1 MTILLA
7 GAMGQVGREITER
20 ATNFGLDVVG
30 FDAQDMD
37 ITDLEAIR
45 RQAEACQPRVIINA
59 AAYTAVDKAES
70 ERDLAFAINRDGA
83 SNLARVAAERNIP
96 LLHISTDYV
105 FDGDKDGDYIES
117 DMPNP
122 VSVYGESKYA
132 GELAVAGHCEQSV
145 VLRVSWVFGQYG
157 HNFVKTM
164 LRLGAERDELN
175 VVNDQYGAP
184 TPATSIADTLLGMAE
199 KIVKR
204 PDELTIDDWGLFHLP
219 SDPGVTWYEFAVEI
233 FEQAHAAGVLEK
245 KPKVNPVGSE
255 AYPTPVKRP
264 KNSKLAGIRIYE
276 ASNWQA
282 ELRTMLKSKI

>member
-7 GAMGQVGREITER
+7 GANGQVGREISER
-20 ATNFGLDVVG
+20 ASRFGLDVIG

-45 RQAEACQPRVIINA
+45 RQAAACQPKVIINA

-70 ERDLAFAINRDGA
+70 ERDLAFAINCDGA
-83 SNLARVAAERNIP
+83 SNLARVSAERNIP

-105 FDGDKDGDYIES
+105 FDGEKDGDYFES
-117 DMPNP
+117 DVPNP

-145 VLRVSWVFGQYG
+145 ILRVSWVFGQYG

-199 KIVKR
+199 KMIKR

-219 SDPGVTWYEFAVEI
+219 SDPGVTWYEFAAEI
-233 FEQAHAAGVLEK
+233 LEQAEKVGVIEQ
-245 KPKVNPVGSE
+245 KPKINPVGSE
-255 AYPTPVKRP
+255 AYPMPVKRP
-264 KNSKLAGIRIYE
+264 RNSRLGTIRGTTAIE
-276 ASNWQA
+276 WRP
-282 ELRTMLKSKI
+282 ELRRMLVKGN